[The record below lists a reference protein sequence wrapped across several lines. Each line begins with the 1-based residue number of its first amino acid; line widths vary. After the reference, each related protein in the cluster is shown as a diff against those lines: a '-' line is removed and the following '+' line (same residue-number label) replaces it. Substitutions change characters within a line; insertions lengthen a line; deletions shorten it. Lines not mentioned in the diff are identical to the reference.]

1 MNVKVSDLEW
11 DKEKKHYNLTIREET
26 SKTFGRKIKL
36 LLCSEIL
43 KEYVENKNIK
53 SDSFIF
59 TKPPSWVNQYL
70 KKLAWNVLEIGEFQ
84 YKKKNKAGAYY
95 YSIKNGVTM
104 YDFRHSSACYWLPRY
119 KSESALKYRFGWTRS
134 SMIHYY
140 TELLGMRDT
149 ISEEDLYVDVS
160 KTQLERELSNK
171 GNEINILQEQLT
183 EQNKEIQEMKELMKT
198 IKKDLSLNTI
208 RTYQATISPSALIKE

>member
-1 MNVKVSDLEW
+1 
-11 DKEKKHYNLTIREET
+11 
-26 SKTFGRKIKL
+26 
-36 LLCSEIL
+36 
-43 KEYVENKNIK
+43 
-53 SDSFIF
+53 
-59 TKPPSWVNQYL
+59 
-70 KKLAWNVLEIGEFQ
+70 
-84 YKKKNKAGAYY
+84 
-95 YSIKNGVTM
+95 
-104 YDFRHSSACYWLPRY
+104 
-119 KSESALKYRFGWTRS
+119 
-134 SMIHYY
+134 MIHYY